1 MWGSKKRKNFFS
13 SKKYRIVK
21 QPVKYLNPFNKKR
34 QRFQF
39 KPMVVINLILL
50 MGIGGFIYF
59 FIFSNFYNV
68 TDIQVSGNEV
78 IATDDVLDITGQYL
92 SQNQLFIL
100 KNRNIFLFSKNAI
113 KKRLNE
119 VIILEDLK
127 VDKILPNTIKLT
139 LVEKN
144 SAIKWLSNDNEY
156 LLDNQGQIIKRYYV
170 SATPQIFVVQPGNN
184 ASNTTPVASNE
195 SKFIKLRNLANQPV
209 NLGDYVIKAENAGFI
224 LELANKIKDVEYL
237 KFTEIDLPNA
247 YPQYLS
253 VIMAGN
259 WQIQLNLLDSVSLQ
273 LNRLNLLIDQKIKKE
288 NLNRLEY
295 IDLRL
300 GESIYYKFKEQ
311 PESKPAESLGIVP

>member
-1 MWGSKKRKNFFS
+1 MWGIKKKKNFFS
-13 SKKYRIVK
+13 NKKYRIVK

-34 QRFQF
+34 SRLQF
-39 KPMVVINLILL
+39 KPMMVINFILL

-68 TDIQVSGNEV
+68 TDIQVSGNVV
-78 IATDDVLDITGQYL
+78 ISTDDVLDITGQYL
-92 SQNQLFIL
+92 NKNQLFIF

-144 SAIKWLSNDNEY
+144 SAIKWISNDNEY
-156 LLDNQGQIIKRYYV
+156 LLDNQGQIIKKYYV
-170 SATPQIFVVQPGNN
+170 SATPQIFVVQSENN
-184 ASNTTPVASNE
+184 APKITPETGNDA
-195 SKFIKLRNLANQPV
+195 KFIKIRNLANQQV
-209 NLGDYVIKAENAGFI
+209 NLGDFVMKAENASFI
-224 LELANKIKDVEYL
+224 LELADKIKDMEYL
-237 KFTEIDLPNA
+237 KYTEIDVPNA

-253 VIMAGN
+253 VIMAGD
-259 WQIQLNLLDSVSLQ
+259 WQIQFNLLDSVSLQ

-300 GESIYYKFKEQ
+300 GESIYYKFKDQ
-311 PESKPAESLGIVP
+311 ESQTPITQ

>member
-92 SQNQLFIL
+92 SQNQLFIM

-184 ASNTTPVASNE
+184 VSNTTPVASNE

-253 VIMAGN
+253 VIMAGD
-259 WQIQLNLLDSVSLQ
+259 WQIQFNLLDSVSVQ

-311 PESKPAESLGIVP
+311 EPQTPITE